1 MGGFLSSCFTL
12 PRPRPRPPPP
22 LQQDHLTQPIMG
34 SSGLPY
40 ASVDLSLRALA
51 GKAEGFGRMAIGGLH
66 GSLYRVVNLDGIVS
80 CFFLCVCVF
89 GDLLV

>member
-1 MGGFLSSCFTL
+1 
-12 PRPRPRPPPP
+12 
-22 LQQDHLTQPIMG
+22 MG

-80 CFFLCVCVF
+80 CFFFCVCVF